1 MRLALVLLPPG
12 LLARVFEVRAE
23 LGAGLAGIGEFS
35 GEGLGFFDFGGE
47 LLFLYYQLLSRSYAQ
62 NA

>member
-1 MRLALVLLPPG
+1 VRLALVLLPPG

-23 LGAGLAGIGEFS
+23 LGAGLAGIGELS

-47 LLFLYYQLLSRSYAQ
+47 LLFLYYQL
-62 NA
+62 